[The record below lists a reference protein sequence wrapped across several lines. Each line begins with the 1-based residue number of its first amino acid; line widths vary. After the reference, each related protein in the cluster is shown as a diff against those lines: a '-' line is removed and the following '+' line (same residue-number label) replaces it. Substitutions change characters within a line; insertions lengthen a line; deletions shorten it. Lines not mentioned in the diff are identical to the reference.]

1 MSDDITEAPESGKPE
16 RPKVEYHGF
25 AVGGV
30 ECAVLADG
38 RRGYIYRGLR
48 EALGIRR
55 NIPLPAFQR
64 FCSEIAPNALERLNN
79 SASRFEVTLPGGQ
92 TGIWIEAGILTQVA
106 NGIIRTALSG
116 KLRANRKHMIEPCM
130 ALMDALGETGEVA
143 LIDEATGYQ
152 YHREPDA
159 LQDLFARLVSNTA
172 ADWKRRFHPAYYSA
186 LCRLFGFAYEGKHRP
201 LPPIIGKITEQHVY
215 LTVFPK
221 EIVAEIRARKQS
233 EKLHQWLTKG
243 EGLQMLEKQRDA
255 ITTIA
260 ASSVDYRDFEARCA
274 QAFHKPGQQL
284 SMIYPRDKSA

>member
-1 MSDDITEAPESGKPE
+1 MSNDITRSVLLSKSE
-16 RPKVEYHGF
+16 RLKVEYHGF

-30 ECAVLADG
+30 ECAVLPDG

-55 NIPLPAFQR
+55 NIPVPAFDR
-64 FCSEIAPNALERLNN
+64 FCAEIAPNALKRLTN

-92 TGIWIEAGILTQVA
+92 TGIWIEAGILTQIA
-106 NGIIRTALSG
+106 NGVIRSALAG

-159 LQDLFARLVSNTA
+159 LQDLFGRLIRETA
-172 ADWKRRFHPAYYSA
+172 ADWEKRFHPEFYAP
-186 LCRLFGFAYEGKHRP
+186 LCKLFGFRYEGRHRP
-201 LPPIIGKITEQHVY
+201 LPSIIGKITEQHVY
-215 LTVFPK
+215 LTIFPK
-221 EIVAEIRARKQS
+221 EIVDEIRARRKS
-233 EKLHQWLTKG
+233 GALHPWLT
-243 EGLQMLEKQRDA
+243 EGHGLRMLEKQRDA
-255 ITTIA
+255 VAAIA

-284 SMIYPRDKSA
+284 SMIYPQAKSA

>member
-1 MSDDITEAPESGKPE
+1 MSNDIAKGTPPGKPD

-30 ECAVLADG
+30 ECAVLPDG

-55 NIPLPAFQR
+55 NIPVPAFDR
-64 FCSEIAPNALERLNN
+64 FCAEIAPNALDRLTN

-92 TGIWIEAGILTQVA
+92 TGIWIEAGILTQIA
-106 NGIIRTALSG
+106 NGVIRRALSG
-116 KLRANRKHMIEPCM
+116 KLRTNRKHMIEPCM

-159 LQDLFARLVSNTA
+159 LQDLFARLISNTA
-172 ADWKRRFHPAYYSA
+172 ADWKRRFHPEYYMA
-186 LCRLFGFAYEGKHRP
+186 LCRLFGFTYEGKHRP

-221 EIVAEIRARKQS
+221 EIVDEIRARKQS
-233 EKLHQWLTKG
+233 EKLHQWLTEG
-243 EGLQMLEKQRDA
+243 EGLRMLEKQRDA
-255 ITTIA
+255 VTTLA

-274 QAFHKPGQQL
+274 LAFHKPGQQL
-284 SMIYPRDKSA
+284 SMIYPQGKVA